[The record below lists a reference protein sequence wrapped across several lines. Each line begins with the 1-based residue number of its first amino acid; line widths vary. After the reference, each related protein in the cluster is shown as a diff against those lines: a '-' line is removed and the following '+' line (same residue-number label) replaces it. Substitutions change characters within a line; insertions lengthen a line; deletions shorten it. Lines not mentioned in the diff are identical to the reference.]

1 MNSYLG
7 VIVGAVMISLII
19 GYIIAR
25 SSGVVAGYLRMAFEP
40 ISNALMSFGNVVIP
54 GAKARKGKFSTD
66 PELREFVDKAEA
78 ADIIEDDERQMI
90 QSVIDLGD
98 TLAREVMVPRT
109 DMVWIE
115 STKTARQA
123 LSLCSRSGFSRIPV
137 VGEDLDDVVGILFL
151 KDIVKAELTGQ
162 SGTGNTY
169 VTDLMRTV
177 HRVPESKRVDD
188 VLSEMQAE
196 HNHLVLVI
204 DEYGGTAGLVTIE
217 DIVEE
222 IVGEIADE
230 HDQGEI
236 PEAVE
241 VGPGVWRVNTRMQ
254 LDDFAELTGLGV
266 SEEVED
272 VDSVGGLL
280 AHRLGVVPIPGS
292 TIQIDNFQI
301 LAESG
306 TGRRNR
312 VATVLV
318 TAQEP
323 TDAHESLDAKPD
335 ESESHDRS

>member
-1 MNSYLG
+1 MNGYWWG
-7 VIVGAVMISLII
+7 FVIVVAVSLLA
-19 GYIIAR
+19 GYIIAV
-25 SSGVVAGYLRMAFEP
+25 SSGIVAGYLRRLFEP
-40 ISNALMSFGNVVIP
+40 VSRAVMSFGNTVIP
-54 GAKARKGKFSTD
+54 GARSRKGTFSPD

-115 STKTARQA
+115 STKTVRQA

-137 VGEDLDDVVGILFL
+137 VGEDFDDVVGILYL
-151 KDIVKAELTGQ
+151 KDIVRVELSGQ
-162 SGTGNTY
+162 SGMGNTN
-169 VTDLMRTV
+169 VTELMRTV

-188 VLSEMQAE
+188 VLREMQAE
-196 HNHLVLVI
+196 HNHLVVVI

-241 VGPGVWRVNTRMQ
+241 VGPGEWRVNTRMQ

-292 TIQIDNFQI
+292 EIQIDNFTI

-318 TAQEP
+318 TAQESD
-323 TDAHESLDAKPD
+323 DAHEPQDAKPNG
-335 ESESHDRS
+335 SEHHDRS

>member
-1 MNSYLG
+1 MSSDFWGFL
-7 VIVGAVMISLII
+7 VVVVVSLIA
-19 GYIIAR
+19 GYIIAV
-25 SSGVVAGYLRMAFEP
+25 SSGVVASYLRRGIEP
-40 ISNALMSFGNVVIP
+40 VARAVMSFGNAVIP
-54 GAKARKGKFSTD
+54 GARSRKSAFATEA
-66 PELREFVDKAEA
+66 ELRDFVDKAEA
-78 ADIIEDDERQMI
+78 DDVIEDEERQMI

-115 STKTARQA
+115 STKTVRQA
-123 LSLCSRSGFSRIPV
+123 LSLCSRSGFSRIPI
-137 VGEDLDDVVGILFL
+137 VGEDLDDVVGILYL
-151 KDIVKAELTGQ
+151 KDIVKVELTGQ
-162 SGTGNTY
+162 SGMGNTN
-169 VTDLMRTV
+169 VSELMRPV

-188 VLSEMQAE
+188 VLREMQQN

-292 TIQIDNFQI
+292 RIQIDGYEI

-306 TGRRNR
+306 KGRRNR

-318 TAQEP
+318 TAGNPVSDDNTTE
-323 TDAHESLDAKPD
+323 TKPD
-335 ESESHDRS
+335 ESESHDRP